1 MRNLLLHLAVFFSG
15 NFWSLFWIF
24 SFHDKKNVTISHY
37 ILEYIVHLCNL
48 RQSAVNLTSP
58 CTRSYKSNRNFAHL
72 HFHHSTDCF
81 SFWFSN
87 FFHVIF
93 YEKYILDSNA
103 LLLESNWNLIFQEFF
118 ENMMSWFPWIGLI
131 LFDSHRMNRSIIKNA
146 FYMFS
151 KFIFCTYLDAFAVQF
166 PFGSLCYGLDHL
178 ILHVVA

>member
-58 CTRSYKSNRNFAHL
+58 CTRSYKSNRNFAHH

-81 SFWFSN
+81 CFWFSN
-87 FFHVIF
+87 FFSRYFLWKIHSRFECPPIRIQLKFNFPRIF
-93 YEKYILDSNA
+93 WKYDDLIPVNWFKIIRFASYEQVDY
-103 LLLESNWNLIFQEFF
+103 
-118 ENMMSWFPWIGLI
+118 
-131 LFDSHRMNRSIIKNA
+131 
-146 FYMFS
+146 
-151 KFIFCTYLDAFAVQF
+151 
-166 PFGSLCYGLDHL
+166 
-178 ILHVVA
+178 